1 MSTTEQHAR
10 IAVSPITG
18 AVYEVFEYEEL
29 DDGKL
34 ISESKRELDR
44 GEAPREALHAAARQA
59 YDPWHKD
66 RDLWDSGGDR

>member
-1 MSTTEQHAR
+1 MSQKQQPR

-29 DDGKL
+29 DGGKL
-34 ISESKRELDR
+34 IAESKRELDR

-59 YDPWHKD
+59 YNAWG
-66 RDLWDSGGDR
+66 RDDGE

>member
-1 MSTTEQHAR
+1 MATTDEAR

-34 ISESKRELDR
+34 IAESKRELDR
-44 GEAPREALHAAARQA
+44 GEAPREGLHAAARQA
-59 YDPWHKD
+59 YTAW
-66 RDLWDSGGDR
+66 RGDGDD